1 MRRDG
6 SVTLDIEAVE
16 IQMSNDTGLAGFRP
30 GHWHRGVKLISS
42 MMFFQANLTQ
52 R

>member
-1 MRRDG
+1 MTRDG

-30 GHWHRGVKLISS
+30 GHWHCGVKLFLP
-42 MMFFQANLTQ
+42 MMYFQANLTQ
-52 R
+52 K